1 MPSDFLKYVLLFKT
15 FVDIKNEAL
24 PSSEDD
30 DNTSLR
36 KLGLLT
42 EALLELGYAATG
54 IKNLLLA
61 RVERVASA
69 AHVGVN
75 CAALLSAACGECVSA
90 TTGNCGVYV
99 LWVDA
104 SLHGFL
110 LINTVI
116 GSQARMPCVNRPT
129 T

>member
-1 MPSDFLKYVLLFKT
+1 LCHQISLNRSYSINRSAE
-15 FVDIKNEAL
+15 IKNEAL
-24 PSSEDD
+24 SSSEDD

-42 EALLELGYAATG
+42 EALLELGNTATG

-75 CAALLSAACGECVSA
+75 CAALLSAACSECVSA

-116 GSQARMPCVNRPT
+116 GS
-129 T
+129 

>member
-1 MPSDFLKYVLLFKT
+1 LTKSYAE
-15 FVDIKNEAL
+15 IKNEAL
-24 PSSEDD
+24 SSSEDN
-30 DNTSLR
+30 DNTSFR

-42 EALLELGYAATG
+42 EALLELGNAATG

-61 RVERVASA
+61 GVERVASA
-69 AHVGVN
+69 AYVSVDN
-75 CAALLSAACGECVSA
+75 TILLGATSCKCVSA

-99 LWVDA
+99 LWMNA

-116 GSQARMPCVNRPT
+116 GSQARMPYVNRPT
-129 T
+129 P

>member
-1 MPSDFLKYVLLFKT
+1 MSLVRWYKKSYT
-15 FVDIKNEAL
+15 EIKNEAL
-24 PSSEDD
+24 SLSEDN
-30 DNTSLR
+30 DNTSFR

-42 EALLELGYAATG
+42 EALLELGNAATS

-61 RVERVASA
+61 RVKRVASA

-75 CAALLSAACGECVSA
+75 CAALLGAACGERVSA
-90 TTGNCGVYV
+90 TTSNCGVYV
-99 LWVDA
+99 LWMNA

-116 GSQARMPCVNRPT
+116 GS
-129 T
+129 

>member
-1 MPSDFLKYVLLFKT
+1 ME
-15 FVDIKNEAL
+15 IKNEAL
-24 PSSEDD
+24 SSSVDD

-42 EALLELGYAATG
+42 EALLELGDAATG

-69 AHVGVN
+69 AHVGMYV
-75 CAALLSAACGECVSA
+75 AALLRTACGECISA
-90 TTGNCGVYV
+90 TTSNCGFYV
-99 LWVDA
+99 LWVNA
-104 SLHGFL
+104 SLHGLL

-116 GSQARMPCVNRPT
+116 GSQTRMPCVNRPT
-129 T
+129 P

>member
-1 MPSDFLKYVLLFKT
+1 MVLKVLE
-15 FVDIKNEAL
+15 IKNEAL
-24 PSSEDD
+24 SSSEDN
-30 DNTSLR
+30 DNTSFR

-42 EALLELGYAATG
+42 EALLELGNAATS

-69 AHVGVN
+69 ANVSVDSST
-75 CAALLSAACGECVSA
+75 LLSAACSECVSA
-90 TTGNCGVYV
+90 TTSNCGVYV

-116 GSQARMPCVNRPT
+116 GS
-129 T
+129 

>member
-1 MPSDFLKYVLLFKT
+1 MSFSWKSWVE
-15 FVDIKNEAL
+15 IKNEAL

-30 DNTSLR
+30 DNTSLK

-42 EALLELGYAATG
+42 EALLELGNAATS

-61 RVERVASA
+61 GVKRVASA
-69 AHVGVN
+69 ANVSVDN
-75 CAALLSAACGECVSA
+75 TILLGATSCECISA
-90 TTGNCGVYV
+90 TTSNCGLYV
-99 LWVDA
+99 LWMNA

-116 GSQARMPCVNRPT
+116 GS
-129 T
+129 

>member
-1 MPSDFLKYVLLFKT
+1 MSFSWKSWVE
-15 FVDIKNEAL
+15 IKNEAL

-30 DNTSLR
+30 DNTSLK

-42 EALLELGYAATG
+42 EALLELGNAATG

-69 AHVGVN
+69 ANVSVDGST
-75 CAALLSAACGECVSA
+75 LLSAACGECVSA
-90 TTGNCGVYV
+90 TTSNCGFYV
-99 LWVDA
+99 LWMNA

-116 GSQARMPCVNRPT
+116 GSQTRMPYVNRPT
-129 T
+129 P

>member
-1 MPSDFLKYVLLFKT
+1 LIKSYAE
-15 FVDIKNEAL
+15 IKNEAL
-24 PSSEDD
+24 SLSEDN
-30 DNTSLR
+30 DNTSFR

-42 EALLELGYAATG
+42 ETLLKLGNTATS

-69 AHVGVN
+69 AYVSVDRST
-75 CAALLSAACGECVSA
+75 LLSATSCECISA
-90 TTGNCGVYV
+90 TTSNCGVYV
-99 LWVDA
+99 LWMNA

-116 GSQARMPCVNRPT
+116 GS
-129 T
+129 